1 MPGDVSGVPQVCMSL
16 VLRHQQLV
24 DSPHARRVVKRGEK
38 DPSPFPS
45 QDEERRIRHLS
56 ASCYTPATECL
67 IRMMDEGF
75 SCGLLLSG
83 VLLECLEGYE
93 PDLYDL
99 IREAATH
106 RHAELLT
113 ESYFCSV
120 VALFGE
126 AEEYQHQ
133 VEMHQ
138 RAMEDL
144 FGRRPSVLVA
154 TDSIFNWTVITA
166 ARKMG
171 ISAVYTDVFGKN
183 TPLIN
188 PLKSYQA
195 GGLPVFIRHCELS
208 DDIALR
214 YGEVDWV
221 HHPLSP
227 GTYAGWLS
235 AIRDGIAH
243 VMINMEVFGG
253 RFHQETGI
261 LSFLEG
267 LPAAFHD
274 TGVCSI
280 LPSEAAVQASSPD
293 QIPDELI
300 ESASAAWPVNMM
312 QCTALEAL
320 KAAGRWVSDRTTL
333 RRFQARDH
341 FSQMAATS
349 GSCGML
355 TDYRTQSDAYQYF
368 SDYFAALCRFEGD
381 QIGSVRAK
389 SAARI
394 LRCIP
399 PKLAFHF
406 CTPYHR
412 EGFSAHSLEE
422 FVKLL
427 NVATDECILHHCKRL
442 DFEHWIRDV
451 INDPKLADEIHPLTD
466 REDIQKA
473 VIKRVQFLW
482 NRLK

>member
-1 MPGDVSGVPQVCMSL
+1 MPGEVSDIPQVCMSF
-16 VLRHQQLV
+16 VLRHQQRV
-24 DSPHARRVVKRGEK
+24 DSLYVSGVKRGEQGPSSF
-38 DPSPFPS
+38 PSP
-45 QDEERRIRHLS
+45 DEERRIRHLS
-56 ASCYTPATECL
+56 DSCYTPATECL

-83 VLLECLEGYE
+83 LLLEYLKGSE

-99 IREAATH
+99 LRDAASH
-106 RHAELLT
+106 RQAELLT
-113 ESYFCSV
+113 ESYYCSV
-120 VALFGE
+120 ASLFGE
-126 AEEYQHQ
+126 VEEYQHQ
-133 VEMHQ
+133 IEMHQ
-138 RAMEDL
+138 RAMED
-144 FGRRPSVLVA
+144 FSGRRPAILVA
-154 TDSIFNWTVITA
+154 TDSIFNRTVITA
-166 ARKMG
+166 ARNMG
-171 ISAVYTDVFGKN
+171 IPAVYTDVFGKN
-183 TPLIN
+183 TPFID

-195 GGLPVFIRHCELS
+195 GGMPVLIRHCEFS

-235 AIRDGIAH
+235 AIRGGIAH
-243 VMINMEVFGG
+243 IMVDMEVFGG
-253 RFHQETGI
+253 RFQPETGI
-261 LSFLEG
+261 FAFLEG
-267 LPAAFHD
+267 VPAAFHD
-274 TGVCSI
+274 TGVRSI
-280 LPSEAAVQASSPD
+280 LPSEAAAQAISPD

-300 ESASAAWPVNMM
+300 ESASVAWPVNMM

-320 KAAGRWVSDRTTL
+320 KAAGRWVPDRTTL

-355 TDYRTQSDAYQYF
+355 TDHRTQADAYRYF
-368 SDYFAALCRFEGD
+368 SDYLTALYRFEGD
-381 QIGSVRAK
+381 QIGFVRAK
-389 SAARI
+389 TAARI

-399 PKLAFHF
+399 PNQAFHF

-427 NVATDECILHHCKRL
+427 NVATDECILHHCERL
-442 DFEHWIRDV
+442 DFEHWVRDV
-451 INDPKLADEIHPLTD
+451 IHDEKLADEIHSLTT

-473 VIKRVQFLW
+473 VIERVRFLW

>member
-1 MPGDVSGVPQVCMSL
+1 MPPKVPGVPQLCMSF

-24 DSPHARRVVKRGEK
+24 DSPSADGGTRGGK
-38 DPSPFPS
+38 QYAPFPS
-45 QDEERRIRHLS
+45 RNEERRIRHLS

-75 SCGLLLSG
+75 SCGLLLSAP
-83 VLLECLEGYE
+83 LLEYLEGSD
-93 PDLYDL
+93 PDLYNLLHD
-99 IREAATH
+99 AATH
-106 RHAELLT
+106 RQAELLT

-126 AEEYQHQ
+126 SEEYQHQ

-138 RAMEDL
+138 RAMEE
-144 FGRRPSVLVA
+144 FSGHKPAILVA

-166 ARKMG
+166 SQKMG
-171 ISAVYTDVFGKN
+171 IPAIYTDLFGKN
-183 TPLIN
+183 TPSVH

-195 GGLPVFIRHCELS
+195 GGIPLFIRHCELS

-227 GTYAGWLS
+227 ATYAGWLS
-235 AIRDGIAH
+235 AIREGIAH
-243 VMINMEVFGG
+243 VMVNMEVFGG
-253 RFHQETGI
+253 RFQEDTGI
-261 LSFLEG
+261 FSFLEG
-267 LPAAFHD
+267 LPAAIHD
-274 TGVCSI
+274 AGVRSI
-280 LPSEAAVQASSPD
+280 LPSEALSEATSLD
-293 QIPDELI
+293 RIPDELI
-300 ESASAAWPVNMM
+300 ESASVAWPVNMM

-320 KAAGRWVSDRTTL
+320 KSAGRWVPDRMAL

-355 TDYRTQSDAYQYF
+355 TDYRTQADAYRYF
-368 SDYFAALCRFEGD
+368 SDYIAALCRFEGD

-394 LRCIP
+394 LRCIAP
-399 PKLAFHF
+399 DHAFHF

-427 NVATDECILHHCKRL
+427 NVATDECILHHCRRQ
-442 DFEHWIRDV
+442 DFEHWVRDV
-451 INDPKLADEIHPLTD
+451 IHDEKLADAIHPLTD
-466 REDIQKA
+466 REDIQKT
-473 VIKRVQFLW
+473 VVERVQYLW